1 MIPQLNQHAATA
13 RLESLQRDR
22 RAAQLK
28 RNGYREYREPRI
40 ARHWANR

>member
-1 MIPQLNQHAATA
+1 MIPQLSQHVATA
-13 RLESLQRDR
+13 RLESLRRDR
-22 RAAQLK
+22 SFAQLK